1 MVKKTIRM
9 LCCMLLLILLPC
21 AAMAGD
27 MVVDDAGLFTS
38 AEVDR
43 IETLI
48 LRIREDYQMDVV
60 VVTSRDVGYND
71 SQRFADQFYE
81 DGGYGL
87 GEDHAGLLYLIDMR
101 NRIPYISTTGVMIDY
116 ITDSRLESLFDCS
129 YDALAEGEYGR
140 STLQMLQRL
149 EKFLK
154 QGRQEGSFR
163 YDAQTGQ
170 RLSGLYNTLTIPEL
184 LTALGCGAV
193 VAAVMALIVL
203 NRYSMKGGSFRCENA
218 ADASCRLTVDEETFL
233 RQNVVRTRNAPPP
246 DGGGH
251 GGGGH
256 GSGVH
261 TSSSGTVH
269 GGGGGRK
276 F

>member
-1 MVKKTIRM
+1 MVKKTIRI
-9 LCCMLLLILLPC
+9 LCMLLLILLPC
-21 AAMAGD
+21 AAMAGN
-27 MVVDDAGLFTS
+27 MVVDDARLFSS
-38 AEVDR
+38 AEVDQ
-43 IETLI
+43 IETMI
-48 LRIREDYQMDVV
+48 RRIREEYQMDVV

-71 SQRFADQFYE
+71 SQRFADQFFE
-81 DGGYGL
+81 QGGYGL

-129 YDALAEGEYGR
+129 YDALVEGEYGL
-140 STLQMLQRL
+140 SAMQLLQRL

-170 RLSGLYNTLTIPEL
+170 RLSGLYNTLTLPEL
-184 LTALGCGAV
+184 LAALGCGAAA
-193 VAAVMALIVL
+193 AAVMALVVL
-203 NRYSMKGGSFRCENA
+203 NQYSMKGGSFRCENA
-218 ADASCRLTVDEETFL
+218 TDASCHLTVDEENFL

-246 DGGGH
+246 GSNGH
-251 GGGGH
+251 GGGN

-261 TSSSGTVH
+261 RSSSGTFH